1 MCKVSSGLGC
11 ICVCVCVYVG
21 ESDMGSTE
29 MSTELVMAPQ
39 SDLTVSTVSRDMGSI
54 KRSVDSS
61 CHSSK

>member
-1 MCKVSSGLGC
+1 MGC
-11 ICVCVCVYVG
+11 ICVCVCMCIG

-39 SDLTVSTVSRDMGSI
+39 SDLTVSTASRDTGST